1 MNAEKPTSE
10 QPPLGISQRQPT
22 PESTRIEPTY
32 NGASSLGA
40 MLRDARQK
48 RGLTPADLAGSLN
61 LDLSIVEAIESNR
74 LEDAPETLY
83 IRAYLK
89 HWGNMMNADPA
100 PWLAA
105 LDAQAV
111 QASTQP
117 RVSARTPVDTVR
129 QPRTVGG
136 HRRGGLARVIWRLI
150 VVVVLIAAAV
160 ALLALA
166 LPSFWQKVTQWLP
179 GHSSAPVASNSLTVP
194 ITPLPLATTAP
205 TEPTAPSA
213 SLPPPPSLA
222 QPTPPN
228 EIATPV
234 VGTADG
240 MADAQTNTSAITAT
254 KPTPPGAPA
263 TGIPNTQASTG
274 SEPTPPAEPTASS
287 NAAQSSN
294 AAANTSSNQT
304 TEQDDLKIAVT
315 AADCWVEVR
324 DAHGKRLIYDVL
336 KKGSERSLPGRGP
349 FTIVLGHANGVNVT
363 WKGKPVTLGTPNSTT
378 GVIRTTVGG
387 S

>member
-1 MNAEKPTSE
+1 MNAEKPTPA
-10 QPPLGISQRQPT
+10 QPPLGISQRQPS
-22 PESTRIEPTY
+22 PEAARLEPTY
-32 NGASSLGA
+32 SGASSLGA

-48 RGLTPADLAGSLN
+48 RGLSPADLAGSLN
-61 LDLSIVEAIESNR
+61 LDLAIVEAIESNR
-74 LEDAPETLY
+74 LEDAPEPLY

-89 HWGNMMNADPA
+89 HWGSLMNADPA

-111 QASTQP
+111 PAANHP

-129 QPRTVGG
+129 QPRAMGG
-136 HRRGGLARVIWRLI
+136 RRRGGFARALWRLI
-150 VVVVLIAAAV
+150 VVIVLLGAAV

-179 GHSSAPVASNSLTVP
+179 GHETAPVASSGLNLP
-194 ITPLPLATTAP
+194 ITPLPLTTPAA
-205 TEPTAPSA
+205 TEPTPPAA
-213 SLPPPPSLA
+213 SLPPPPSLTLSS
-222 QPTPPN
+222 PPSPPN
-228 EIATPV
+228 GEPAPV

-240 MADAQTNTSAITAT
+240 MADAQTNTRAITAAS
-254 KPTPPGAPA
+254 PAPA
-263 TGIPNTQASTG
+263 NAANTGASTG
-274 SEPTPPAEPTASS
+274 SEPTPPAEPTASTT
-287 NAAQSSN
+287 AAQSSN
-294 AAANTSSNQT
+294 PASNPAAA
-304 TEQDDLKIAVT
+304 QDDLKIAVT

-349 FTIVLGHANGVNVT
+349 FVIVLGHANGVNVT
-363 WKGKPVTLGTPNSTT
+363 WKGKPVTLGAPNSTT
-378 GVIRTTVGG
+378 GIIRTTVGG